1 MPNLYDKNHLYKEFI
16 DVTTKKF
23 DEPFSCLGTASFCFS
38 QIVTAIKNADQD
50 ILEFHYREFLKE
62 TENRE
67 LDYSKESKKKA
78 VEQFNKLVD
87 SIAAKLEPIFNKN
100 DSNRLVAKD
109 EKDEIL
115 TKMDC
120 KIVLSQLEDA
130 GFYVLKTHKEVQ
142 RMTYKINGISNL
154 ENTALEQQSH
164 DKDVSEWFVL
174 MTPNDISTNFEADS
188 IEKLNAQMSR
198 DQKYLKPWAEMY
210 QKHQPKKAK
219 K

>member
-1 MPNLYDKNHLYKEFI
+1 
-16 DVTTKKF
+16 
-23 DEPFSCLGTASFCFS
+23 
-38 QIVTAIKNADQD
+38 
-50 ILEFHYREFLKE
+50 
-62 TENRE
+62 
-67 LDYSKESKKKA
+67 
-78 VEQFNKLVD
+78 
-87 SIAAKLEPIFNKN
+87 
-100 DSNRLVAKD
+100 
-109 EKDEIL
+109 
-115 TKMDC
+115 MDC

-164 DKDVSEWFVL
+164 NKDVSEWFVL
-174 MTPNDISTNFEADS
+174 MTPNDISTNFEAES

-210 QKHQPKKAK
+210 QKQQPIKAK